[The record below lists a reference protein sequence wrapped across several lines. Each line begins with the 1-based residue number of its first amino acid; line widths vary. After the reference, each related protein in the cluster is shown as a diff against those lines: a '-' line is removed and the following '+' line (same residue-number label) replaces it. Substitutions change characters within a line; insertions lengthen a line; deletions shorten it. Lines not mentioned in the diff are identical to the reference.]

1 MTYQLTENISS
12 EEAKNI
18 GKILQDLNCLGI
30 DVDKEDLGELILF
43 KEDVIKLIHECK
55 VLFNIKIDSFTKILT
70 SFTRYNSTL
79 IDYLG
84 SSMQYRVVVF
94 VKSYEDPDKM
104 FNRSVA
110 IYVRPVKED
119 FNGFELKRQPIR
131 IETVK
136 HALNLLKEKV
146 CKDAKS
152 QPEKSN
158 SSANNSN

>member
-30 DVDKEDLGELILF
+30 DVDKEDLCELILF

-84 SSMQYRVVVF
+84 SSMQDRVVVF
-94 VKSYEDPDKM
+94 VKSCEDPDKM
-104 FNRSVA
+104 FNKSVA

-119 FNGFELKRQPIR
+119 FNGFELKRLPIR
-131 IETVK
+131 VETVK

-146 CKDAKS
+146 HEDAKS
-152 QPEKSN
+152 QSEKSN